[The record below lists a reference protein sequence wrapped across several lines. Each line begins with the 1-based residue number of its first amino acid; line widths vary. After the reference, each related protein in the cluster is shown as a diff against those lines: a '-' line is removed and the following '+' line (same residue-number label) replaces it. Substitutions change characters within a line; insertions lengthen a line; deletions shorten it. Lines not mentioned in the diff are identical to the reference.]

1 MSDKLA
7 VCSSCGTTNR
17 LPPDKPAARAK
28 CAKCGT
34 AMFAGHPA
42 DVTGDNLERQ
52 IARGTLPLLVD
63 VWAPWCGPCQAMAP
77 AFAEAATQLEPDF
90 RLAKLNSDAAPDVA
104 GRLGIRGIPTMI
116 LFHNGAERARVS
128 GAMPAG
134 QIVQWARSHV

>member
-1 MSDKLA
+1 MGDKLA
-7 VCSSCGTTNR
+7 VCTTCGTTNR
-17 LPPDKPAARAK
+17 LPPNKPASRAK

-34 AMFAGHPA
+34 RLFEGHPA

-63 VWAPWCGPCQAMAP
+63 VWAPWCGPCQAMGP
-77 AFAEAATQLEPDF
+77 AFAEAATVLEPDF
-90 RLAKLNSDAAPDVA
+90 RLAKLNSDAAPEVA

-116 LFHNGAERARVS
+116 LFRNGAEHARVS

-134 QIVQWARSHV
+134 QIVQWARSHI